1 MKAKPTTSKPAKKPA
16 PKNAPRK
23 MTRPAPAKG
32 SGINIRAEVDRRL
45 AEAKAIRHGQRG
57 GGPVVT
63 APTGERRG
71 PGRPRTAPAGAIRPP
86 RRSPGRLARAEALA
100 GVKDIFTLS
109 AIPFPT
115 LTIAEAAGLLG
126 CSHMHV
132 SNSLD
137 TGELTAVNIGR
148 QGGARACNR
157 ILKAS
162 LEAFLAK
169 RGGAVPAA
177 TETAGAAE

>member
-63 APTGERRG
+63 AP
-71 PGRPRTAPAGAIRPP
+71 AGAIRPP

-100 GVKDIFTLS
+100 GVKDIFTL
-109 AIPFPT
+109 ATLPFPT
-115 LTIAEAAGLLG
+115 LTIAEAAAILG
-126 CSHMHV
+126 CSHMHI
-132 SNSLD
+132 SNCLD
-137 TGELTAVNIGR
+137 TGALTAVNIGR

-177 TETAGAAE
+177 TETAGACE